1 MTLPEVTAAENPS
14 ASAAITTADRVNT
27 PEVIQ
32 KVQMST
38 TATTDLN
45 AIPRSTVV
53 KRALFSL
60 TAIVMGSMLLVIVV
74 DYTIAT
80 LNVSATQF
88 AAEALIVIGMTIWM
102 ALALSHAMIKQLGR
116 QRKELAYRVR
126 YDALTGMLNREHFHE
141 RLTNILKET
150 DGGSSAWSLLIL
162 DLDRFKEVN
171 DTLGHRFGDELL
183 QKIASRIIEASPDAE
198 LRGRLGGDE
207 FAILSRDDG
216 HNAVMM
222 ARQIQSMLE
231 TPIVLDKIE
240 IDIHSSIG
248 IASYPD
254 NPVTAYEF
262 FRRAEVAMYHSK
274 RRGMGLT
281 VYSTALDPYN
291 KRRLALLGELRGAI
305 ENQQLLLHYQPKV
318 DLTVY
323 RTLGV
328 EALLRWKHPE
338 HGLISP
344 GEFIQLAEQSDLI
357 RNLTY
362 WVMDEALY
370 QCHVWRQMG
379 YTLNVAVNLS
389 PRNLHDPGLPV
400 KLGGLLAKWAVPA
413 DSLTLEIT
421 ENAIMFDPERAL
433 KILVRLH
440 DMGIHLSIDDFGTG
454 YSSLVY
460 LKRLP
465 VSQIKVDCSFV
476 MNMINDP
483 DDAVIV
489 QSTIDLGH
497 NLDCQVVAEGVE
509 NIETLE
515 RLKGL
520 GCDQV
525 QGYYLSR
532 PLPAA
537 DITTWLAQSQ
547 WGVSPTG
554 DTTMTPRGPLD
565 LPPQQAYS

>member
-1 MTLPEVTAAENPS
+1 M
-14 ASAAITTADRVNT
+14 ADRVNT

-38 TATTDLN
+38 TVTTDPN
-45 AIPRSTVV
+45 AKPRSSVG
-53 KRALFSL
+53 KRALFTL
-60 TAIVMGSMLLVIVV
+60 IAIVMGSILSAIVV
-74 DYTIAT
+74 NYKIAAV
-80 LNVSATQF
+80 NASATQF
-88 AAEALIVIGMTIWM
+88 AADALIVIGIAIWI
-102 ALALSHAMIKQLGR
+102 ALALSYAMIKQLSR
-116 QRKELAYRVR
+116 QRKELSYRTR
-126 YDALTGMLNREHFHE
+126 YDALTGMLNRERFHE
-141 RLTNILKET
+141 RLTNILEET
-150 DGGSSAWSLLIL
+150 EGNGSAWSLLIL

-198 LRGRLGGDE
+198 LRSRLGGDE

-216 HNAVMM
+216 HDAVMI

-231 TPIVLDKIE
+231 TPIILDKIE

-248 IASYPD
+248 IASYPEH
-254 NPVTAYEF
+254 PVTAHEF

-281 VYSTALDPYN
+281 VYSPNLDPYN
-291 KRRLALLGELRGAI
+291 KRRLALLGELRSAI

-318 DLTVY
+318 DLTLN
-323 RTLGV
+323 RTLGM

-379 YTLNVAVNLS
+379 YMLNVAVNLS

-413 DSLTLEIT
+413 GSLTLEIT
-421 ENAIMFDPERAL
+421 ENAIMYDPERAL

-460 LKRLP
+460 LKKLP

-537 DITTWLAQSQ
+537 DITSWLAQSQ

-554 DTTMTPRGPLD
+554 STTMALRGPLD
-565 LPPQQAYS
+565 LPPQQAFS